1 MPDTCAGKLLRLHGA
16 LGGVNWRP
24 TRFAVDGL
32 HPYACS
38 LCGVIPKHTLLLPC
52 EHALCET
59 CKSGSVEDDGG
70 VCPLDQEPFVED
82 ECGRIPLP
90 LRKLGSLKAR
100 CWNEAQGC
108 PFVDT
113 LPALLHHYEEECS
126 FHAVE
131 CPRCGEVA
139 LHANLVAH
147 YKAGCLG
154 RAPSVTDDEPPR
166 YDSVLRVSDINA
178 TLGEFNALLSQ
189 LYQDQLPT
197 MESKMNEITE
207 LVTNHG
213 TLLRELSQTLRET
226 QQSLTCRQTEAAQ
239 QLASTFDEKLQSQVD
254 TLCARLRNITPEEE
268 RGAPM
273 PWCQE
278 KRHVL
283 RRLDVMVTESLGY
296 LSDLRH
302 ATVRDVPHLV
312 ARCEMACDHKERA
325 IVDPLYSSEL
335 RLLERFTYCLNLKNT
350 DKIGHDY
357 KRSGRRVL
365 DVVDMWHCKDL
376 YFTIAIA
383 LDDNPGWF
391 EVCVQLAQT
400 VRISRLNPFVRS
412 VELQD
417 KDCRKCRYLQEADP
431 NNMSGHRS
439 KWKNI
444 FRTDYWQLLRD
455 GFFDGG
461 EANINVT
468 VCHV

>member
-1 MPDTCAGKLLRLHGA
+1 MPDTCTGKLLRLHGA

-90 LRKLGSLKAR
+90 LRKLGSLKPK
-100 CWNEAQGC
+100 GC

-113 LPALLHHYEEECS
+113 LPALLRHFEEECS

-178 TLGEFNALLSQ
+178 TLGEFNALLNQ

-213 TLLRELSQTLRET
+213 ALLRELSQTVRET
-226 QQSLTCRQTEAAQ
+226 QQSLTCRQMEAAQ
-239 QLASTFDEKLQSQVD
+239 QLSATFDEKLQSQVD
-254 TLCARLRNITPEEE
+254 TLCARLRNVTPEEE

-312 ARCEMACDHKERA
+312 ARCEMAVRPQGEGDRRSAVLVGTETSRTLHVLPEPEEHRQ
-325 IVDPLYSSEL
+325 DRT
-335 RLLERFTYCLNLKNT
+335 RL
-350 DKIGHDY
+350 
-357 KRSGRRVL
+357 
-365 DVVDMWHCKDL
+365 
-376 YFTIAIA
+376 
-383 LDDNPGWF
+383 
-391 EVCVQLAQT
+391 
-400 VRISRLNPFVRS
+400 
-412 VELQD
+412 
-417 KDCRKCRYLQEADP
+417 
-431 NNMSGHRS
+431 
-439 KWKNI
+439 
-444 FRTDYWQLLRD
+444 
-455 GFFDGG
+455 
-461 EANINVT
+461 
-468 VCHV
+468 